1 MTLTFVRSG
10 KTNFSESL
18 APAVYGSTN
27 RRRRA
32 FSDLLGVLTLML
44 ILLSV
49 SFYGHLFVMQH
60 VVVTEL
66 FAAGVNAPRLVCQSL
81 AAYHFVLELDVF
93 QLVFQLG
100 CVGAFDHV
108 YSLGE
113 FYVER
118 QVVVKGLGVENAVV
132 G

>member
-1 MTLTFVRSG
+1 
-10 KTNFSESL
+10 
-18 APAVYGSTN
+18 
-27 RRRRA
+27 
-32 FSDLLGVLTLML
+32 
-44 ILLSV
+44 
-49 SFYGHLFVMQH
+49 MQH
-60 VVVTEL
+60 VVVAEL

-118 QVVVKGLGVENAVV
+118 EVVVKGLG
-132 G
+132 